1 MFYFVKERGAVQS
14 KIDAMDA
21 VVAYTTNDI
30 MPEAVMDDL
39 YSI

>member
-1 MFYFVKERGAVQS
+1 VKERGAVQS